1 MNIWVTKNDH
11 SSINNSYCNNTLK
24 QFKIITFFD
33 LLITEIHSKDIFYI
47 DNKIINIHTHTIST
61 KMIMYRINTI
71 ESLNSILRKFTKIRT
86 VILDDD
92 NLFKSLYLAQDKI
105 LENNL
110 FHTLIEKLYI
120 SVYKLYLKNSLITII
135 TMIR

>member
-1 MNIWVTKNDH
+1 MSIWVTKNDH

-33 LLITEIHSKDIFYI
+33 LLITEIHSKNIFYI
-47 DNKIINIHTHTIST
+47 DNKIINIHTHRIST

-71 ESLNSILRKFTKIRT
+71 ESLNSTLRKFTKIRT